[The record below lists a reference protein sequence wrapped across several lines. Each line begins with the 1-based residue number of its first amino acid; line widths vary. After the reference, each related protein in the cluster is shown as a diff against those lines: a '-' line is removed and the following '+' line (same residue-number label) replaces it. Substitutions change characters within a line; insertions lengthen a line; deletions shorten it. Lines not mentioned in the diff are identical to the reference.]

1 MSGIQW
7 IKLSVNMFDDEKIKL
22 LEKMPEGNQM
32 LIVWIRLLALAGKTN
47 DKGRIYLNENV
58 PYTEDMLATLFNR
71 DVGIIRVTLHTLQ
84 SFGMIQK
91 TENGLIEIENWE
103 KHQNVDG
110 MERVREQ
117 TRKRVEKHRKAMQQ
131 NRIASGDSKGNK
143 ECNVTS
149 SVTVT
154 QSNAIDIDKEL
165 DKDINNNNNSDLN
178 FKDFWEQNG
187 FGMMLPVEMEKLL
200 AWVDD
205 FAGNREIVMKALE
218 VTSEQGA
225 NKRNYA
231 YVNKILKNWENRGF
245 KTIADV
251 DAAEKQRQIE
261 LEQKYNKPAFN
272 KYNKQTKPEILPD
285 WFDKNQ
291 QEAHKQPELTEEERE
306 EKKKAYEEIM
316 RKLGR
321 GDELEAHK

>member
-117 TRKRVEKHRKAMQQ
+117 TRKRVEKHREAMRQ
-131 NRIASGDSKGNK
+131 NRIASGDSKGSK

-165 DKDINNNNNSDLN
+165 DKDINNNNSDLN

-187 FGMMLPVEMEKLL
+187 FGMMLPVELEKLL

-231 YVNKILKNWENRGF
+231 YVNKILKNWESRGF

-261 LEQKYNKPAFN
+261 LEQKYNKPTYN
-272 KYNKQTKPEILPD
+272 KYNKPVKEEVLPD
-285 WFDKNQ
+285 WFDKEQ
-291 QEAHKQPELTEEERE
+291 KQTKQETSTTESSEDL
-306 EKKKAYEEIM
+306 EKKVAEIKA
-316 RKLGR
+316 KLAAR
-321 GDELEAHK
+321 SEVQA

>member
-117 TRKRVEKHRKAMQQ
+117 TRKRVEKHREAMRQ
-131 NRIASGDSKGNK
+131 NRIASGDSKGSK

-165 DKDINNNNNSDLN
+165 DKDINNNNSDLN

-187 FGMMLPVEMEKLL
+187 FGMMLPIELEKLL

-231 YVNKILKNWENRGF
+231 YVNKILKNWESRGF

-261 LEQKYNKPAFN
+261 LEQKYNKPTFN
-272 KYNKQTKPEILPD
+272 KYNKQTKQEILPD
-285 WFDKNQ
+285 WFDKEQ
-291 QEAHKQPELTEEERE
+291 KQTKQETSTTESSEDL
-306 EKKKAYEEIM
+306 EKKVAEIKAQLAA
-316 RKLGR
+316 RN
-321 GDELEAHK
+321 EAKA

>member
-1 MSGIQW
+1 MSSGW
-7 IKLSVNMFDDEKIKL
+7 IKIYRSLQEHWIWENEKYLKWWLDL
-22 LEKMPEGNQM
+22 L
-32 LIVWIRLLALAGKTN
+32 LLANHQDRDILINGELITIKRGQKHTSELWLSNRWNADRKQVRKFLELLKKN
-47 DKGRIYLNENV
+47 DMITITKSRQKGTTYEISNYNDFQGISEEIRTTKGTTIDT
-58 PYTEDMLATLFNR
+58 TEDT
-71 DVGIIRVTLHTLQ
+71 T
-84 SFGMIQK
+84 K
-91 TENGLIEIENWE
+91 E
-103 KHQNVDG
+103 HQMV
-110 MERVREQ
+110 Q
-117 TRKRVEKHRKAMQQ
+117 RKGHKQELK
-131 NRIASGDSKGNK
+131 NLRI
-143 ECNVTS
+143 
-149 SVTVT
+149 
-154 QSNAIDIDKEL
+154 KEL
-165 DKDINNNNNSDLN
+165 KKDINNNSDLN

-231 YVNKILKNWENRGF
+231 YVNKILKNWESRGF

-261 LEQKYNKPAFN
+261 LEQKYNKLAYN
-272 KYNKQTKPEILPD
+272 KYNQPVKEEVLPD

-291 QEAHKQPELTEEERE
+291 QEAPKKQKMTEEE
-306 EKKKAYEEIM
+306 KKAYEEVM

-321 GDELEAHK
+321 GDELEAKA

>member
-117 TRKRVEKHRKAMQQ
+117 TRKRVEKHREAMRQ

-165 DKDINNNNNSDLN
+165 DKDINNNNSDLN

-187 FGMMLPVEMEKLL
+187 FGMMLPIELEKLL

-272 KYNKQTKPEILPD
+272 KYNKQTKPEVLPD

-291 QEAHKQPELTEEERE
+291 QEASKQPEMTEEEKEAMERQVAE
-306 EKKKAYEEIM
+306 IKAQLAA
-316 RKLGR
+316 RN
-321 GDELEAHK
+321 EAKA

>member
-117 TRKRVEKHRKAMQQ
+117 TRKRVEKHREAMRQ

-165 DKDINNNNNSDLN
+165 DKDINNNNSDLN

-187 FGMMLPVEMEKLL
+187 FGMMLPIELEKLL

-231 YVNKILKNWENRGF
+231 YVNKILKNWESRGF

-261 LEQKYNKPAFN
+261 LEQKYNKPTYN
-272 KYNKQTKPEILPD
+272 KYNKPVKEEVLPD
-285 WFDKNQ
+285 WFDKEQ
-291 QEAHKQPELTEEERE
+291 KQTKQETSTTESSEDL
-306 EKKKAYEEIM
+306 EKKVAEIKA
-316 RKLGR
+316 KLADR
-321 GDELEAHK
+321 SEVQA

>member
-117 TRKRVEKHRKAMQQ
+117 TRKRVEKHREAMRQ

-165 DKDINNNNNSDLN
+165 DKDINNNNSDLN
-178 FKDFWEQNG
+178 FKDFWERNG
-187 FGMMLPVEMEKLL
+187 FGMMLPIELEKLL

-231 YVNKILKNWENRGF
+231 YVNKILKNWESRGF

-261 LEQKYNKPAFN
+261 LEQKYNKPTYN
-272 KYNKQTKPEILPD
+272 KYSKQTKQEILPD
-285 WFDKNQ
+285 WFDKDP
-291 QEAHKQPELTEEERE
+291 QEAPKQSEMTEEERE
-306 EKKKAYEEIM
+306 EKKKAYEEVM

-321 GDELEAHK
+321 GDELEAHT

>member
-117 TRKRVEKHRKAMQQ
+117 TRKRVEKHRKAMRQ

-165 DKDINNNNNSDLN
+165 DKDINNNNSDLN

-187 FGMMLPVEMEKLL
+187 FGMMLPIELEKLL

-261 LEQKYNKPAFN
+261 LEQKYNKPTYN
-272 KYNKQTKPEILPD
+272 KYNKPVKEEVLPD
-285 WFDKNQ
+285 WFDKEQ
-291 QEAHKQPELTEEERE
+291 KQTKQEASTTESSEDL
-306 EKKKAYEEIM
+306 EKRVAEIKAQLAARNEVQT
-316 RKLGR
+316 
-321 GDELEAHK
+321 